1 MILLMSEPLILLPS
15 HQMNFPFTVRLVRT
29 NRTLTRNF
37 PREKSNLVAKEKQEL
52 NKRDAKI
59 QQVNQSA
66 L

>member
-1 MILLMSEPLILLPS
+1 MSEPVILLPS
-15 HQMNFPFTVRLVRT
+15 HQMNFQFTVRLVRT

-37 PREKSNLVAKEKQEL
+37 PREKSNLVAKK
-52 NKRDAKI
+52 NKSKRDAKI

>member
-1 MILLMSEPLILLPS
+1 
-15 HQMNFPFTVRLVRT
+15 MNFQFTVRLVRT

>member
-1 MILLMSEPLILLPS
+1 
-15 HQMNFPFTVRLVRT
+15 MNFQSTVRLVRT

>member
-1 MILLMSEPLILLPS
+1 MSEPVILLPS
-15 HQMNFPFTVRLVRT
+15 HQMNFQFTVRLVKT
-29 NRTLTRNF
+29 NRTLKRNF